1 MAMPISIA
9 RKPHIMVIG
18 HSAGPVLYGSERSL
32 LSILAAID
40 RQKYD
45 LSCVLPESDDV
56 YLEAVARHTKYITV
70 FPYKW
75 WNGTP
80 QGDPETVSRFEDIF
94 RRNHVN
100 VVHANTITMM
110 EPLIAAKNV
119 GVPSILHARELISHN
134 SALANQL
141 GGDPSSIARM
151 VQAKADFIIANSNAT
166 HRLYYK
172 KNRSFR
178 LYNCVD
184 IDALDMP
191 NEVDPGRLKIGIISG
206 NHPAKGI
213 EHFVR
218 LAIMAA
224 RRRLG
229 LEFMVIGPHTQHTE
243 ELARVV
249 QGAEVPVNIRFMG
262 YIAQAAEAVR
272 QVSVVVSFSTVPESF
287 GRSLAEAMAARRP
300 VIAFDGGGVPELVRH
315 GTDGFLVPC
324 PDVESALEHL
334 EAMASNTDCVTAMG
348 RNARA
353 RAEELFSPAVFAA
366 SLNNIYRRVLEKR
379 RASVR

>member
-18 HSAGPVLYGSERSL
+18 HSAGPVLHGSERSL
-32 LSILAAID
+32 LNILAAVD

-45 LSCVLPESDDV
+45 LSCVLPERNDV
-56 YLEAVARHTKYITV
+56 YLQAVARHTENITV
-70 FPYKW
+70 FPYRW
-75 WNGTP
+75 WSGTP

-94 RRNHVN
+94 RRGQVN
-100 VVHANTITMM
+100 LVHANTITMM
-110 EPLIAAKNV
+110 DPLIAAKNV
-119 GVPSILHARELISHN
+119 DVPSILHARELIFDN
-134 SALANQL
+134 FALANKL
-141 GGDPSSIARM
+141 GGNPSSIVRT
-151 VQAKADFIIANSNAT
+151 VQANADFIIANSNAT

-172 KNRSFR
+172 KDCSFR

-191 NEVDPGRLKIGIISG
+191 NEVDPGNLKIGIISG

-213 EHFVR
+213 ELFVR

-224 RRRLG
+224 QRRLG
-229 LEFMVIGPHTQHTE
+229 LEFMVIGPHTEHTE

-249 QGAEVPVNIRFMG
+249 QDAKVPVNIRFMG
-262 YIAQAAEAVR
+262 YTANAVEAVR
-272 QVSVVVSFSTVPESF
+272 RVNVVVSFSVAPESF
-287 GRSLAEAMAARRP
+287 GRSLVEAMAARRP

-315 GTDGFLVPC
+315 GTDGFLVPY
-324 PDVESALEHL
+324 PNFERALDHL
-334 EAMASNTDCVTAMG
+334 EAMASNTDCIAVMG

-353 RAEELFSPAVFAA
+353 RAEELSSPAAFAS
-366 SLNNIYRRVLEKR
+366 SLNGIYRRILETR
-379 RASVR
+379 VASLQ